1 MEAHLKLIATSQPF
15 WAVLMAFAPI
25 LASLVY
31 MYTSWLQDDVPS
43 RRWWI
48 LAGSGSWIWYMFL
61 RHVVGNPG
69 RHHGHHGFG
78 EDIISLADEREEE
91 DSTVEAHCFGYAYGN
106 FSDGPTD
113 LSDEEMK
120 LLQFIFAITFKLGND
135 QGAFEEVWR
144 MIGGGKPIPNAPDQL
159 SFTALRYHLAF
170 TAYTTAAICM
180 RTPLLHDTG
189 GQVLRW
195 IMCKLL
201 SERVF
206 GYSEFYWPSS
216 SNKSTPTSSLDA
228 NPFFCREN
236 IMW

>member
-1 MEAHLKLIATSQPF
+1 MVEAHLWLLGQSRFWGWQELVYATAATAPLVAFSGIYTSPG
-15 WAVLMAFAPI
+15 AFAWLCWFITI
-25 LASLVY
+25 LILV
-31 MYTSWLQDDVPS
+31 WNC
-43 RRWWI
+43 
-48 LAGSGSWIWYMFL
+48 FL
-61 RHVVGNPG
+61 RHVIGNPS
-69 RHHGHHGFG
+69 RHNPEHCHGFPK
-78 EDIISLADEREEE
+78 DIIALADDGARN
-91 DSTVEAHCFGYAYGN
+91 DTRKHSEATEG
-106 FSDGPTD
+106 SPWKD
-113 LSDEEMK
+113 LTDEELK